1 AAFLVW
7 FVTVAGT
14 PSLALWKPHLN
25 WLPFPLWIVAS
36 IPLVL
41 LVAAQRRKAALAR
54 NRMGKSRRWIVP
66 AIIAGFIGLW
76 LTLPRISGNPRSPS
90 PVLTGSSFVIV
101 TQILAVSSIVVVVI
115 WLLSTEKR
123 RKLHRNVILAF
134 QVHDFR
140 RALALGE
147 ASPRV
152 VARDHMLRYNMAL
165 ARAICGDRSAAIAEM
180 EQLWRDKP
188 RFPLTALALSQLLL
202 DADQPE
208 KALDVARQVA
218 KSLPR
223 DPSPPFLEAAALR
236 RLGRRDEAQ
245 AACDRALEIEPED
258 GTVLA
263 LHAALAF
270 DAGDMNRA
278 ADSIAKAIAFAPGA
292 GNVLVVKAELAL
304 QV

>member
-1 AAFLVW
+1 
-7 FVTVAGT
+7 
-14 PSLALWKPHLN
+14 
-25 WLPFPLWIVAS
+25 
-36 IPLVL
+36 
-41 LVAAQRRKAALAR
+41 
-54 NRMGKSRRWIVP
+54 
-66 AIIAGFIGLW
+66 
-76 LTLPRISGNPRSPS
+76 
-90 PVLTGSSFVIV
+90 
-101 TQILAVSSIVVVVI
+101 
-115 WLLSTEKR
+115 
-123 RKLHRNVILAF
+123 LAF

-278 ADSIAKAIAFAPGA
+278 ADSIAKALAFAPGA

-304 QV
+304 QVQPLEKARAAVNEAIDAVRTNPFAFLASDVERLELKLAELEGSAPIFSSAGPTD